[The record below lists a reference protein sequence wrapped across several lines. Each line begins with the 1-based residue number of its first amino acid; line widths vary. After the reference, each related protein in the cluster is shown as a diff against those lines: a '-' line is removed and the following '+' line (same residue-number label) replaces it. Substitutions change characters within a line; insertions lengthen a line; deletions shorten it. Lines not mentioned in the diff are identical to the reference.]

1 MSRVRV
7 AFALAF
13 MAFTIGASFIPRPA
27 DAMIKLQTCEPKGE
41 LDPDDGDFE
50 DYDCRPN

>member
-1 MSRVRV
+1 MNRMRV
-7 AFALAF
+7 ALAVAL
-13 MAFTIGASFIPRPA
+13 MAFTIGVSFVPHPA
-27 DAMIKLQTCEPKGE
+27 AAMMKLQTCEPKGE